1 MWPLIP
7 PRVDTVSAVRGYRGR
22 KAQKALQDEER
33 KEEPG
38 PADRGSRPGSGSAGK
53 GMGVELCARSSGAG
67 QPSTQSRGTTA
78 QRSARPRVSAH
89 RDPAWGSG
97 MGPDRSVGVALENR

>member
-7 PRVDTVSAVRGYRGR
+7 PRVDTVSAVPGHRGR

-38 PADRGSRPGSGSAGK
+38 PADRGSRPGSDSAGK
-53 GMGVELCARSSGAG
+53 
-67 QPSTQSRGTTA
+67 
-78 QRSARPRVSAH
+78 
-89 RDPAWGSG
+89 
-97 MGPDRSVGVALENR
+97 

>member
-7 PRVDTVSAVRGYRGR
+7 PRVGTVSAVPGYRGR

-38 PADRGSRPGSGSAGK
+38 PADRGSQPGSGSAGK
-53 GMGVELCARSSGAG
+53 
-67 QPSTQSRGTTA
+67 
-78 QRSARPRVSAH
+78 
-89 RDPAWGSG
+89 
-97 MGPDRSVGVALENR
+97 